1 MGYTQGLIVFQ
12 ALQECADLVRWLAEI
27 EGKKY
32 AEKESVND
40 DPIFTMLETSGNLKW
55 CDFWMHWKLVIVW
68 QFNKLVFYK
77 SIYS

>member
-1 MGYTQGLIVFQ
+1 MGYTQGLTVFQ

-55 CDFWMHWKLVIVW
+55 CDFWMH
-68 QFNKLVFYK
+68 
-77 SIYS
+77 